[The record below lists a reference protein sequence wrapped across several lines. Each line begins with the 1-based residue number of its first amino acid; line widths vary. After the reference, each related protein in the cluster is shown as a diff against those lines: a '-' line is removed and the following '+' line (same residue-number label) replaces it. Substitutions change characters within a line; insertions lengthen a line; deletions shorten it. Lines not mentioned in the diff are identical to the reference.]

1 MRSVIAIASV
11 AFVSSSEVPLT
22 SSEVASHNSTV
33 SNCGAAAFA
42 YCCHTGTPCNC
53 NAGIVTPGQCGRD
66 AYTYC
71 CGTGTPCMCAVGDN
85 LADTKEVAQVVV
97 SNEPLLELPLS
108 EVSTHN
114 TEWNLYS
121 ASAISDMEQLVV
133 GSNAQDVEDL
143 LSVEVVDMP
152 LTSSDAASQN
162 NTVSNC
168 GVEAFAYCCHTG
180 TPCNCNAGI
189 VTPGQCGRDA
199 YNYCCGTGIP
209 CMCAVGDNFLTV

>member
-22 SSEVASHNSTV
+22 SSEVANHNSTV

-97 SNEPLLELPLS
+97 SNEPLLELQLS
-108 EVSTHN
+108 EV
-114 TEWNLYS
+114 
-121 ASAISDMEQLVV
+121 ID
-133 GSNAQDVEDL
+133 
-143 LSVEVVDMP
+143 
-152 LTSSDAASQN
+152 
-162 NTVSNC
+162 
-168 GVEAFAYCCHTG
+168 
-180 TPCNCNAGI
+180 TP
-189 VTPGQCGRDA
+189 
-199 YNYCCGTGIP
+199 
-209 CMCAVGDNFLTV
+209 

>member
-1 MRSVIAIASV
+1 MKMVRSVMAIASV
-11 AFVSSSEVPLT
+11 ALVSSSEVLLA

-33 SNCGAAAFA
+33 SSCGAAAFA

-66 AYTYC
+66 AYNYC

-97 SNEPLLELPLS
+97 SNEPLLELPFS

-133 GSNAQDVEDL
+133 GSNAQDVDDL
-143 LSVEVVDMP
+143 LPVEVVDMP
-152 LTSSDAASQN
+152 LTSSDAMMAKYQSVVSGASFSLGALILVYLWLWLTLQPWGGVRISTQN
-162 NTVSNC
+162 SVALF
-168 GVEAFAYCCHTG
+168 VVVY
-180 TPCNCNAGI
+180 NAR
-189 VTPGQCGRDA
+189 Q
-199 YNYCCGTGIP
+199 
-209 CMCAVGDNFLTV
+209 L